1 MCYHIGSISVVI
13 LIRTDTTLDLSQ
25 KAEKVCLCL
34 VRGLIEGLEAGRDGA
49 FVAGGDRQLREREL
63 PQPEILL
70 WTTPKEP
77 PRALQASECR
87 ELLDPTRASCL
98 ILAQRQPGKFNY
110 GAGTRCIEVLE
121 AGRDGAFIDVVNE
134 TKTEKLAAPKGLPRR
149 SPTPVLTGPCNG

>member
-1 MCYHIGSISVVI
+1 MYWLVPRPQLLVHGWGHDVGWMQAEPPRNQRMSVIASEESSGLVTKVTS
-13 LIRTDTTLDLSQ
+13 LRTDTTLDLSQ

-34 VRGLIEGLEAGRDGA
+34 VRGLIKGLEAGRDGA

-77 PRALQASECR
+77 PRALQTSECN

-98 ILAQRQPGKFNY
+98 ILAQRQPGKFIY
-110 GAGTRCIEVLE
+110 MAGVRVSY
-121 AGRDGAFIDVVNE
+121 
-134 TKTEKLAAPKGLPRR
+134 PSRR
-149 SPTPVLTGPCNG
+149 